1 MTSDII
7 IIGCFHWFWRKKNI
21 NIKRIE
27 WVVADHHN
35 PEAWPSVSHRNNDG
49 YAKWIIRVCGR
60 SNRKIDNCPLWNTE
74 GRRWTCYNQPVADQL
89 PEKIEEGKP
98 RVGQVVN
105 SSLTWGEVFSFLPP
119 FRLVIVALGIMLT
132 SLYGWIRLALSLTN
146 WTVYQSLGVLPGVW
160 YLTISGLFSGCIYL
174 AVAFLVL
181 FTGKRYRRLSS
192 FLLLAGVAGFWF
204 DRAFASI
211 SAEARTSL
219 LFTLISSAGFTIVAI
234 GFLYWDKIFQQTGKQ
249 EK

>member
-1 MTSDII
+1 M
-7 IIGCFHWFWRKKNI
+7 
-21 NIKRIE
+21 
-27 WVVADHHN
+27 
-35 PEAWPSVSHRNNDG
+35 
-49 YAKWIIRVCGR
+49 
-60 SNRKIDNCPLWNTE
+60 
-74 GRRWTCYNQPVADQL
+74 

-192 FLLLAGVAGFWF
+192 FLLLAGVAGF
-204 DRAFASI
+204 
-211 SAEARTSL
+211 
-219 LFTLISSAGFTIVAI
+219 
-234 GFLYWDKIFQQTGKQ
+234 
-249 EK
+249 